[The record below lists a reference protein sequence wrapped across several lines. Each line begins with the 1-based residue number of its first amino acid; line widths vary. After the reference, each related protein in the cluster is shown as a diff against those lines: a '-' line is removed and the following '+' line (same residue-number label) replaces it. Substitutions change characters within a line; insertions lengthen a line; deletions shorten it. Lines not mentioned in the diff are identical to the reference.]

1 MTPAMKKQAKITNDE
16 ATRKGLVL
24 GVIEEANTAYF
35 ALTNAQGNVVWGGEK
50 PPTTAEIDDAAKA
63 C

>member
-1 MTPAMKKQAKITNDE
+1 MTPAMRAKAKAAYNE
-16 ATRKGLVL
+16 ATRKGLAL

-50 PPTTAEIDDAAKA
+50 PPTTEEIDAATKA
-63 C
+63 